1 MNEPGAPV
9 VFKGF
14 PAAEGIARGRVRT
27 VDWHVPAVPR
37 VAVPEGGR
45 SRELERFRGALA
57 RARTELEGI
66 KGETGSRLGPIEAR
80 IFDPQILML
89 DDPEVVLGTERYI
102 SDNRLTAARAFDWR
116 MLELK
121 DRWSRTSHPMVLDR
135 LNDLEDLKVRVLRR
149 LLDLPDPWEIGGD
162 AEPGGIVAV
171 AKDLTPSFV
180 ASLDA
185 SRVVGL
191 ATDEGTRT
199 SHWAILARS
208 LEIPAAAGLGD
219 IAARAGDGQPIIV
232 DGWSGRVVIEPDAR
246 EVDRFER
253 RRATIRGWRRETP
266 AIAREEAVTLD
277 RKGVTLRANLD
288 LPGEAARARALG
300 ARGVGLF
307 RTEFLVVGRNTVPRE
322 EEQYL
327 AYRSV
332 AETFSSHPVLI
343 RTFDLGGDKFPVF
356 LRTPAEDNPF
366 LGRRGVRV
374 CPDEPELF
382 LTQFRAMLRAAV
394 HGDLR
399 IMAPLVNTGAEIATV
414 RELLGMAENQLRSE
428 GVPFARAVEVG
439 AMIETPA
446 AALAAPGLA
455 AHADFFSIGTN
466 DLVQYTLAV
475 DRTNTRLAH
484 LYDPFHPAVLRQISM
499 VARAGRAAGVEVSA
513 CGEMATRP
521 LGVLLLLG
529 LGVEVLSVAWR
540 SLPGIKRIVRNCRLD
555 EIRAAAEVSLE
566 APTGAEARRSFAAS
580 LRPTLNRV
588 FPPGA

>member
-1 MNEPGAPV
+1 MSDTAAPV

-14 PAAEGIARGRVRT
+14 PAAEGIARGRVRR
-27 VDWHVPAVPR
+27 VHWDAPEVPR
-37 VAVPEGGR
+37 VAIAAGGQD
-45 SRELERFRGALA
+45 RELECFRRA
-57 RARTELEGI
+57 RARARRELEGI
-66 KGETGSRLGPIEAR
+66 KRETASRLGPIEAR

-89 DDPEVVLGTERYI
+89 DDPEVVEGTKRYI
-102 SDNRLTAARAFDWR
+102 SENRLTAARAFDWR

-135 LNDLEDLKVRVLRR
+135 LNDLEDLKVRILSR
-149 LLDLPDPWEIGGD
+149 LLDLPDPWAIEGAEQGG
-162 AEPGGIVAV
+162 VVVV

-180 ASLDA
+180 ALLDT
-185 SRVVGL
+185 SRVVAL
-191 ATDEGTRT
+191 ATDQGTRT
-199 SHWAILARS
+199 SHWTILARS

-219 IAARAGDGQPIIV
+219 ITARAGDGQAIIV

-246 EVDRFER
+246 EADRFER
-253 RRATIRGWRRETP
+253 RRAAIRGWKRETR
-266 AIAREEAVTLD
+266 AMAREEAVTLD
-277 RKGVTLRANLD
+277 RQGVTLRVNLD
-288 LPGEAARARALG
+288 LPGEAARAHALG
-300 ARGVGLF
+300 AQGVGLF
-307 RTEFLVVGRNTVPRE
+307 RTEFLVVGRSTVPGE
-322 EEQYL
+322 EEQYR
-327 AYRSV
+327 AYRAV
-332 AETFSSHPVLI
+332 AEAFPSHPVLI

-382 LTQFRAMLRAAV
+382 VTQLRAMLRAAV

-399 IMAPLVNTGAEIATV
+399 IMVPLVNTGTEIATV
-414 RELLGMAENQLRSE
+414 RELIGMAEDQLRSE
-428 GVPFARAVEVG
+428 GVPFQRSVEVG

-446 AALAAPGLA
+446 AALAASGLA

-484 LYDPFHPAVLRQISM
+484 LFDPFHPAVLRQILM
-499 VARAGRAAGVEVSA
+499 VARAGRAARVEVSA

-529 LGVEVLSVAWR
+529 LGVDVLSVAWR

-555 EIRAAAEVSLE
+555 EVRAAAAASLE
-566 APTGAEARRSFAAS
+566 APTGAEAKRTFAAS
-580 LRPTLNRV
+580 LRTTLDRV
-588 FPPGA
+588 FPPGT

>member
-1 MNEPGAPV
+1 MNETAAPV
-9 VFKGF
+9 VLKGF
-14 PAAEGIARGRVRT
+14 PAAEGIARGRVRG
-27 VDWHVPAVPR
+27 VDWDVLEVPR
-37 VAVPEGGR
+37 VAAPAGGR
-45 SRELERFRGALA
+45 GRELERFRRALG
-57 RARTELEGI
+57 RAKRELEVVQR
-66 KGETGSRLGPIEAR
+66 ETASRLGPIEAR

-89 DDPEVVLGTERYI
+89 DDPEVVEGTKRYI
-102 SDNRLTAARAFDWR
+102 SENRLTAARAFDWR

-135 LNDLEDLKVRVLRR
+135 LNDLEDLKVRILRR
-149 LLDLPDPWEIGGD
+149 LLGLPDPWDLGSGNRGGM
-162 AEPGGIVAV
+162 VAV

-180 ASLDA
+180 ASLDP
-185 SRVVGL
+185 SRVVAL

-208 LEIPAAAGLGD
+208 LEIPAAVGLGD
-219 IAARAGDGQPIIV
+219 VSTRAADGQTIVV

-253 RRATIRGWRRETP
+253 RRAAIRGWRQET
-266 AIAREEAVTLD
+266 AAMAREEAVTLD
-277 RKGVTLRANLD
+277 RRGVTLRVNLD

-300 ARGVGLF
+300 AQGVGLF
-307 RTEFLVVGRNTVPRE
+307 RTEFLVVGRSTVPCE
-322 EEQYL
+322 DEQYR
-327 AYRSV
+327 AYRAV
-332 AETFSSHPVLI
+332 AEAFPSHPVLI
-343 RTFDLGGDKFPVF
+343 RTFDLGGDKFPAF

-374 CPDEPELF
+374 CLDEPELF
-382 LTQFRAMLRAAV
+382 LTQLRAMLRAAV

-399 IMAPLVNTGAEIATV
+399 IMVPLVNTGTEMAAV
-414 RELLGMAENQLRSE
+414 QELLGMAEDRLRGESI
-428 GVPFARAVEVG
+428 PFERSVEVG

-499 VARAGRAAGVEVSA
+499 VARAGRAAGVEVGA

-529 LGVEVLSVAWR
+529 LGVDVLSVAWR
-540 SLPGIKRIVRNCRLD
+540 SLPGIKRMVRSCRLD
-555 EIRAAAEVSLE
+555 EIRAAAALALE
-566 APTGAEARRSFAAS
+566 APTGAEAKRSFATS
-580 LRPTLNRV
+580 LRPTLERL
-588 FPPGA
+588 FPPGT

>member
-1 MNEPGAPV
+1 MNDATCTIV
-9 VFKGF
+9 LKGF
-14 PAAEGIARGRVRT
+14 PAAEGIARGRVRR
-27 VDWHVPAVPR
+27 VDWSVPDVPR
-37 VAVPEGGR
+37 VAAPAGGPN
-45 SRELERFRGALA
+45 RELERFRRALG
-57 RARTELEGI
+57 RARQELDGI
-66 KGETGSRLGPIEAR
+66 QRKTASRLGPIEAR
-80 IFDPQILML
+80 IFDPQVLML
-89 DDPEVVLGTERYI
+89 DDPEVVGGTERYI
-102 SDNRLTAARAFDWR
+102 AENRLTAARAFDWR

-135 LNDLEDLKVRVLRR
+135 LNDLEDLKVRILRR
-149 LLDLPDPWEIGGD
+149 LLDLPDPWDIGSAD
-162 AEPGGIVAV
+162 LGGIVAV

-180 ASLDA
+180 ASLDR
-185 SRVVGL
+185 SRVVAL

-208 LEIPAAAGLGD
+208 LEIPAAVGLGD
-219 IAARAGDGQPIIV
+219 VSTRAGDGQTIVV

-253 RRATIRGWRRETP
+253 RRATIRGWKRET
-266 AIAREEAVTLD
+266 AAMALEEAVTLD
-277 RKGVTLRANLD
+277 GQCVTLRVNLD
-288 LPGEAARARALG
+288 LPGEAARARVLG
-300 ARGVGLF
+300 AQGVGLF
-307 RTEFLVVGRNTVPRE
+307 RTEFLVVGRSTVPGE
-322 EEQYL
+322 DEQYR
-327 AYRSV
+327 AYREV
-332 AETFSSHPVLI
+332 AEAFPSHPVLI

-374 CPDEPELF
+374 CLDEPELF
-382 LTQFRAMLRAAV
+382 LTQLRAMLRAAV

-399 IMAPLVNTGAEIATV
+399 ILVPLVNTAPEMAAV
-414 RELLGMAENQLRSE
+414 RELLGMAEDQLRSE
-428 GVPFARAVEVG
+428 QIPFERSVEVG

-446 AALAAPGLA
+446 AALASPGLA
-455 AHADFFSIGTN
+455 AHADFFSVGTN

-529 LGVEVLSVAWR
+529 LGVDVLSVAWR
-540 SLPGIKRIVRNCRLD
+540 SLPGIKRMVRNCRLD
-555 EIRAAAEVSLE
+555 EIHAAAAMSLE
-566 APTGAEARRSFAAS
+566 APDGTEAKRRFDTA
-580 LRPTLNRV
+580 LRPTLDRV
-588 FPPGA
+588 FPPGT

>member
-1 MNEPGAPV
+1 MNDTAAPV
-9 VFKGF
+9 VLKGF
-14 PAAEGIARGRVRT
+14 SASEGIARGRVHR
-27 VDWHVPAVPR
+27 VDRDVPEVPR
-37 VAVPEGGR
+37 VTVPPEGGA
-45 SRELERFRGALA
+45 RELERFRRA
-57 RARTELEGI
+57 RARARRELEGL
-66 KGETGSRLGPIEAR
+66 KRQTAARLGPIEAR

-89 DDPEVVLGTERYI
+89 DDPEVVEGTKRYI
-102 SDNRLTAARAFDWR
+102 SENRLSAARAFDWR

-135 LNDLEDLKVRVLRR
+135 LNDLDDLKVRILSR
-149 LLDLPDPWEIGGD
+149 LLGLPDPWGIGDG
-162 AEPGGIVAV
+162 EHEIVAV

-180 ASLDA
+180 ALLDP
-185 SRVVGL
+185 SRVVAL
-191 ATDEGTRT
+191 ATDRGTRT

-219 IAARAGDGQPIIV
+219 VTDRTADGQAIIV
-232 DGWSGRVVIEPDAR
+232 DGWSGRVVIGPDAG
-246 EVDRFER
+246 EEERFER
-253 RRATIRGWRRETP
+253 RRAAIRGWGHETP
-266 AIAREEAVTLD
+266 AMAAEEAVTLD
-277 RKGVTLRANLD
+277 RQGITLRVNLD

-307 RTEFLVVGRNTVPRE
+307 RTEFLVVGRSTVPEE
-322 EEQYL
+322 EEQYR
-327 AYRSV
+327 AYREV
-332 AETFSSHPVLI
+332 AEAFPSHPVLI

-382 LTQFRAMLRAAV
+382 LIQLRAMLRAAV

-399 IMAPLVNTGAEIATV
+399 IMVPLVNTGTEIETV
-414 RELLGMAENQLRSE
+414 RELLAMAQDRLESEDLPFERSI
-428 GVPFARAVEVG
+428 EVG

-455 AHADFFSIGTN
+455 THADFLSIGTN

-484 LYDPFHPAVLRQISM
+484 LFDPFHPAVLRQISL
-499 VARAGRAAGVEVSA
+499 VAEAGRAAGVEVSA
-513 CGEMATRP
+513 CGDMATRP

-529 LGVEVLSVAWR
+529 LGVDVLSVAWR
-540 SLPGIKRIVRNCRLD
+540 SLPGIGRMVRNCRLD
-555 EIRAAAEVSLE
+555 EIRAAAAAALE
-566 APTGAEARRSFAAS
+566 APTGAEAKRHFAAS
-580 LRPTLNRV
+580 LQPTLERS
-588 FPPGA
+588 FPRGT

>member
-1 MNEPGAPV
+1 MNDTAAPV

-14 PAAEGIARGRVRT
+14 PAAEGIARGRVQR
-27 VDWHVPAVPR
+27 VDWDAPEVPR
-37 VAVPEGGR
+37 VAVAAGGGDR
-45 SRELERFRGALA
+45 ELDRFRQARARARRELEDIRR
-57 RARTELEGI
+57 
-66 KGETGSRLGPIEAR
+66 ETAARLGPIEAR

-89 DDPEVVLGTERYI
+89 DDPEVVEGTKRYI
-102 SDNRLTAARAFDWR
+102 SENRLTAARAFDWR

-135 LNDLEDLKVRVLRR
+135 LNDLEDLKVRILSR
-149 LLDLPDPWEIGGD
+149 LLDLPDPWQIGGGE
-162 AEPGGIVAV
+162 AGGIVVV

-180 ASLDA
+180 ALLDP
-185 SRVVGL
+185 SRVVAL
-191 ATDEGTRT
+191 ATGEGTRT

-219 IAARAGDGQPIIV
+219 LTARAGDGQAIIV
-232 DGWSGRVVIEPDAR
+232 DGWSGRVVLEPDAR
-246 EVDRFER
+246 EADHFER
-253 RRATIRGWRRETP
+253 RRAAIRGWKRETR
-266 AIAREEAVTLD
+266 AMAREEAVTLD
-277 RKGVTLRANLD
+277 RQEVTLRVNLD
-288 LPGEAARARALG
+288 LPGEAGRACALG
-300 ARGVGLF
+300 AKGVGLF
-307 RTEFLVVGRNTVPRE
+307 RTEFLVVGRSAVPGE
-322 EEQYL
+322 EEQYS

-332 AETFSSHPVLI
+332 VEAFPSHPVLI

-374 CPDEPELF
+374 CLDEPELF
-382 LTQFRAMLRAAV
+382 VTQLRAMLRAAV

-399 IMAPLVNTGAEIATV
+399 IMVPLVTTGTEIATV
-414 RELLGMAENQLRSE
+414 RELLGMAEDQLRNE
-428 GVPFARAVEVG
+428 GLPFKHAVEVG

-446 AALAAPGLA
+446 AALALSGLA

-466 DLVQYTLAV
+466 DLAQYTLAV

-484 LYDPFHPAVLRQISM
+484 LFDPFHPAVLRQISM

-529 LGVEVLSVAWR
+529 FGVDVLSVAWR
-540 SLPGIKRIVRNCRLD
+540 SLPGIKRMIRNCHLD
-555 EIRAAAEVSLE
+555 EIRAAAAASLE
-566 APTGAEARRSFAAS
+566 APTGAEVKRIFAAS
-580 LRPTLNRV
+580 LRPTLDRL
-588 FPPGA
+588 FPPGT

>member
-1 MNEPGAPV
+1 MNDTAAPV
-9 VFKGF
+9 VLKGF
-14 PAAEGIARGRVRT
+14 SASEGIARGPVHRVDR
-27 VDWHVPAVPR
+27 DVPEVPR
-37 VAVPEGGR
+37 VTVPPEGGA
-45 SRELERFRGALA
+45 RELERFRRA
-57 RARTELEGI
+57 RARARQELEGI
-66 KGETGSRLGPIEAR
+66 KRQTAARLGPIEAR

-89 DDPEVVLGTERYI
+89 DDPEVVEGTRRYI
-102 SDNRLTAARAFDWR
+102 SENRLTAARAFDWR

-135 LNDLEDLKVRVLRR
+135 LNDLDDLKLRILGR
-149 LLDLPDPWEIGGD
+149 LLGLPDPWGIGDG
-162 AEPGGIVAV
+162 EHEIVAV

-180 ASLDA
+180 ALLDP
-185 SRVVGL
+185 SRVVAL
-191 ATDEGTRT
+191 ATDRGTRT

-208 LEIPAAAGLGD
+208 LEVPAAAGLGD
-219 IAARAGDGQPIIV
+219 VTDRTADGQAIIV
-232 DGWSGRVVIEPDAR
+232 DGWSGRVVIGPDAG
-246 EVDRFER
+246 EEERFER
-253 RRATIRGWRRETP
+253 RRAAIRGWGHETP
-266 AIAREEAVTLD
+266 AMAREEAVTLD
-277 RKGVTLRANLD
+277 RQAITLRVNLD

-307 RTEFLVVGRNTVPRE
+307 RTEFLVVGRSTVPEE
-322 EEQYL
+322 EEQYR
-327 AYRSV
+327 AYREV
-332 AETFSSHPVLI
+332 AEAFPSHPVLI

-382 LTQFRAMLRAAV
+382 LIQLRAMLRAAV

-399 IMAPLVNTGAEIATV
+399 IMVPLVNTGTEIETV
-414 RELLGMAENQLRSE
+414 RELLAMAQDHLESEDLPFERSI
-428 GVPFARAVEVG
+428 EVG

-455 AHADFFSIGTN
+455 THADFLSIGTN

-484 LYDPFHPAVLRQISM
+484 LFDPFHPAVLRQISL
-499 VARAGRAAGVEVSA
+499 VAEAGRAAGVEVSA

-529 LGVEVLSVAWR
+529 LGVDVLSVAWR
-540 SLPGIKRIVRNCRLD
+540 SLPGIGRMVRNCRLD
-555 EIRAAAEVSLE
+555 EIRAAAAAALE
-566 APTGAEARRSFAAS
+566 APTGAEAKRHFAAS
-580 LRPTLNRV
+580 LQPTLERS
-588 FPPGA
+588 FPRGT

>member
-1 MNEPGAPV
+1 MNDTAAPV
-9 VFKGF
+9 VLKGF
-14 PAAEGIARGRVRT
+14 SASEGIARGPVHRIDR
-27 VDWHVPAVPR
+27 DVPEVPR
-37 VAVPEGGR
+37 VTVPPEGGA
-45 SRELERFRGALA
+45 RELERFRRA
-57 RARTELEGI
+57 RARARQELEGI
-66 KGETGSRLGPIEAR
+66 KRQTAARLGPIEAR

-89 DDPEVVLGTERYI
+89 DDPEVVEGTRRYI
-102 SDNRLTAARAFDWR
+102 SENRLTAARAFDWR

-135 LNDLEDLKVRVLRR
+135 LNDLDDLKVRILGR
-149 LLDLPDPWEIGGD
+149 LLGLPDPWGIGDG
-162 AEPGGIVAV
+162 EHEIVAV

-180 ASLDA
+180 ALLDP
-185 SRVVGL
+185 SRVVAL
-191 ATDEGTRT
+191 ATDRGTRT

-208 LEIPAAAGLGD
+208 LEVPAAAGLGD
-219 IAARAGDGQPIIV
+219 VTDRTADGQAIIV
-232 DGWSGRVVIEPDAR
+232 DGWSGRVVIGPDAG
-246 EVDRFER
+246 EEERFER
-253 RRATIRGWRRETP
+253 RRAAIRGWGHETP
-266 AIAREEAVTLD
+266 AMAREEAVTLD
-277 RKGVTLRANLD
+277 RQAITLRVNLD

-307 RTEFLVVGRNTVPRE
+307 RTEFLVVGRSTVPEE
-322 EEQYL
+322 EEQYR
-327 AYRSV
+327 AYREV
-332 AETFSSHPVLI
+332 AEAFPSHPVLI

-382 LTQFRAMLRAAV
+382 LIQLRAMLRAAV

-399 IMAPLVNTGAEIATV
+399 IMVPLVNTGTEIETV
-414 RELLGMAENQLRSE
+414 RELLAMAQDHLESEDLPFERSI
-428 GVPFARAVEVG
+428 EVG

-455 AHADFFSIGTN
+455 THADFLSIGTN

-484 LYDPFHPAVLRQISM
+484 LFDPFHPAVLRQISL
-499 VARAGRAAGVEVSA
+499 VAEAGRAAGVEVSA

-529 LGVEVLSVAWR
+529 LGVDVLSVAWR
-540 SLPGIKRIVRNCRLD
+540 SLPGIGRMVRNCRLD
-555 EIRAAAEVSLE
+555 EIRAAAAAALE
-566 APTGAEARRSFAAS
+566 APTGAEAKRHFAAS
-580 LRPTLNRV
+580 LQPTLERS
-588 FPPGA
+588 FPRGT

>member
-1 MNEPGAPV
+1 MNDTSAPM

-14 PAAEGIARGRVRT
+14 PASEGIARGRVRR
-27 VDWHVPAVPR
+27 VDWDVPEVPR
-37 VAVPEGGR
+37 VAVPAEGGE
-45 SRELERFRGALA
+45 RELERFRRA
-57 RARTELEGI
+57 RARARRELEEI
-66 KGETGSRLGPIEAR
+66 KRDTAARLGPIEAR

-89 DDPEVVLGTERYI
+89 DDPEVVEGTKRYI
-102 SDNRLTAARAFDWR
+102 SENRLTAARAFDWR

-135 LNDLEDLKVRVLRR
+135 LNDLDDLKVRILSR
-149 LLDLPDPWEIGGD
+149 LLDLPDPWEIAGG
-162 AEPGGIVAV
+162 EHRIVAV

-180 ASLDA
+180 ALVDP
-185 SRVVGL
+185 SRVVAL
-191 ATDEGTRT
+191 ATDRGTRT
-199 SHWAILARS
+199 SHWTILARS

-219 IAARAGDGQPIIV
+219 VTTRAGDGQAIIV

-246 EVDRFER
+246 ERDRFER
-253 RRATIRGWRRETP
+253 RRAAIRGWRHETR

-277 RKGVTLRANLD
+277 RHSVTLRVNLD

-300 ARGVGLF
+300 AQGVGLF
-307 RTEFLVVGRNTVPRE
+307 RTEFLVVGRGTVPEE
-322 EEQYL
+322 EEQYR
-327 AYRSV
+327 AYREV
-332 AETFSSHPVLI
+332 AEAFPSHPVLI

-382 LTQFRAMLRAAV
+382 LTQLRAMLRAAV

-399 IMAPLVNTGAEIATV
+399 IMVPLVTTATEIATV
-414 RELLGMAENQLRSE
+414 RELLAMAEDRLAGE
-428 GVPFARAVEVG
+428 GVPFARSVEVG

-446 AALAAPGLA
+446 AALAAPGLTT
-455 AHADFFSIGTN
+455 HADFLSIGTN

-484 LYDPFHPAVLRQISM
+484 LFDPFHPAVLRQIAM
-499 VARAGRAAGVEVSA
+499 VARAGRDAGVEVSA

-529 LGVEVLSVAWR
+529 LGVDVLSVAWR
-540 SLPGIKRIVRNCRLD
+540 SFPGIKRMVRNCRLD
-555 EIRAAAEVSLE
+555 EIRSAAGASLE
-566 APTGAEARRSFAAS
+566 APTGAEAKRTFAAS
-580 LRPTLNRV
+580 LRPTLERL
-588 FPPGA
+588 FPPGT

>member
-1 MNEPGAPV
+1 MNDTAAPV
-9 VFKGF
+9 VLKGF
-14 PAAEGIARGRVRT
+14 SASEGIARGPVYRIDR
-27 VDWHVPAVPR
+27 DVPEVPR
-37 VAVPEGGR
+37 VTVPPEGGA
-45 SRELERFRGALA
+45 RELERFRRA
-57 RARTELEGI
+57 RARARQELEGI
-66 KGETGSRLGPIEAR
+66 KRQTAARLGPIEAR

-89 DDPEVVLGTERYI
+89 DDPEVVEGTRRYI
-102 SDNRLTAARAFDWR
+102 SENRLTAARAFDWR

-135 LNDLEDLKVRVLRR
+135 LNDLDDLKVRILGR
-149 LLDLPDPWEIGGD
+149 LLGLPDPWGIGDG
-162 AEPGGIVAV
+162 EHEIVAV

-180 ASLDA
+180 ALLDP
-185 SRVVGL
+185 SRVVAL
-191 ATDEGTRT
+191 ATDRGTRT

-208 LEIPAAAGLGD
+208 LEVPAAAGLGD
-219 IAARAGDGQPIIV
+219 VTDRTADGQAIIV
-232 DGWSGRVVIEPDAR
+232 DGWSGRVVIGPDAG
-246 EVDRFER
+246 EEERFER
-253 RRATIRGWRRETP
+253 RRAAIRGWGHETP
-266 AIAREEAVTLD
+266 AMAREEAVTLD
-277 RKGVTLRANLD
+277 RQAITLRVNLD

-307 RTEFLVVGRNTVPRE
+307 RTEFLVVGRSTVPEE
-322 EEQYL
+322 EEQYR
-327 AYRSV
+327 AYREV
-332 AETFSSHPVLI
+332 AEAFPSHPVLI

-382 LTQFRAMLRAAV
+382 LIQLRAMLRAAV

-399 IMAPLVNTGAEIATV
+399 IMVPLVNTGTEIETV
-414 RELLGMAENQLRSE
+414 RELLAMAQDHLESEDLPFERSI
-428 GVPFARAVEVG
+428 EVG

-455 AHADFFSIGTN
+455 THADFLSIGTN

-484 LYDPFHPAVLRQISM
+484 LFDPFHPAVLRQISL
-499 VARAGRAAGVEVSA
+499 VAEAGRAAGVEVSA

-529 LGVEVLSVAWR
+529 LGVDVLSVAWR
-540 SLPGIKRIVRNCRLD
+540 SLPGIGRMVRNCRLD
-555 EIRAAAEVSLE
+555 EIRAAAAAALE
-566 APTGAEARRSFAAS
+566 APTGAEAKRHFAAS
-580 LRPTLNRV
+580 LQPTLERS
-588 FPPGA
+588 FPRGT

>member
-1 MNEPGAPV
+1 MNDASPSPV

-14 PAAEGIARGRVRT
+14 PAAEGIARGRVHR
-27 VDWHVPAVPR
+27 VDWGVPEVPR
-37 VAVPEGGR
+37 VAAPAGGR
-45 SRELERFRGALA
+45 DRELERFRHALG
-57 RARTELEGI
+57 RARQELQSI
-66 KGETGSRLGPIEAR
+66 KRKTASRLGPIEAR
-80 IFDPQILML
+80 IFDPQVLML
-89 DDPEVVLGTERYI
+89 DDPEVVAGTERYI
-102 SDNRLTAARAFDWR
+102 AENRLTAARAFDWR

-135 LNDLEDLKVRVLRR
+135 LNDLEDLKVRILRR
-149 LLDLPDPWEIGGD
+149 LLDLPDPWDIGGGD
-162 AEPGGIVAV
+162 REGVVAV
-171 AKDLTPSFV
+171 AKDLTPSFI
-180 ASLDA
+180 ASLEP
-185 SRVVGL
+185 SRVVAL

-208 LEIPAAAGLGD
+208 LEIPAAVGLGD
-219 IAARAGDGQPIIV
+219 ISTRAADGQTIVV

-253 RRATIRGWRRETP
+253 RRAAVRGWRRET
-266 AIAREEAVTLD
+266 AAMALEEAVTLD
-277 RKGVTLRANLD
+277 RHGVTLRVNLD
-288 LPGEAARARALG
+288 LPGEAARARRLG
-300 ARGVGLF
+300 AHGVGLF
-307 RTEFLVVGRNTVPRE
+307 RTEFLVVGRSTVPGE
-322 EEQYL
+322 DEQYQ
-327 AYRSV
+327 AYRAV
-332 AETFSSHPVLI
+332 AEAFPSHPVLI

-356 LRTPAEDNPF
+356 LRTPSEDNPF

-374 CPDEPELF
+374 CLDEPELF
-382 LTQFRAMLRAAV
+382 VIQLRAMLRAAV

-399 IMAPLVNTGAEIATV
+399 IMVPLVNTGTEIGAV
-414 RELLGMAENQLRSE
+414 RELIAMAEDQLRSGE
-428 GVPFARAVEVG
+428 VPFQRSVEVG

-529 LGVEVLSVAWR
+529 LGVDVLSVAWR
-540 SLPGIKRIVRNCRLD
+540 SLPGVKRMVRNFRLD
-555 EIRAAAEVSLE
+555 EIRAAAALALE
-566 APTGAEARRSFAAS
+566 APTGAEAKRSFATS
-580 LRPTLNRV
+580 LRPTLDRV
-588 FPPGA
+588 FPRGT

>member
-1 MNEPGAPV
+1 MNDSGAPV

-14 PAAEGIARGRVRT
+14 PAAEGIARGWVRR
-27 VDWHVPAVPR
+27 VDWNVPEAPR
-37 VAVPEGGR
+37 IAVPEGGR
-45 SRELERFRGALA
+45 SRELGRFRRALA
-57 RARTELEGI
+57 RARGELEGI
-66 KGETGSRLGPIEAR
+66 KSETASRLGPIEAR

-89 DDPEVVLGTERYI
+89 GDPEVVEGTERYI
-102 SDNRLTAARAFDWR
+102 AENRLTAARAFDWR

-135 LNDLEDLKVRVLRR
+135 LNDLEDLKARVLSR
-149 LLDLPDPWEIGGD
+149 LLDLPDPWRIGG
-162 AEPGGIVAV
+162 AGAGGVVAV

-180 ASLDA
+180 ASLDLSQVLA
-185 SRVVGL
+185 L
-191 ATDEGTRT
+191 ATDGGTRT

-219 IAARAGDGQPIIV
+219 ISTRAADGQAIIV
-232 DGWSGRVVIEPDAR
+232 DGWSGRVVIEPDAP
-246 EVDRFER
+246 ETDRFER
-253 RRATIRGWRRETP
+253 RRAAIRGWKRETP
-266 AIAREEAVTLD
+266 VIAREEAVTLD
-277 RKGVTLRANLD
+277 RQAVTLRANLD

-300 ARGVGLF
+300 AQGVGLF
-307 RTEFLVVGRNTVPRE
+307 RTEFLVVGRSTVPE
-322 EEQYL
+322 EEEHYR
-327 AYRSV
+327 AYRTA
-332 AETFSSHPVLI
+332 AETFPSHPVLL

-374 CPDEPELF
+374 CVDEPGLF
-382 LTQFRAMLRAAV
+382 LTQLRAMLRAAV

-399 IMAPLVNTGAEIATV
+399 IMVPLVNTAAEIATV
-414 RELLGMAENQLRSE
+414 RELLAVAESQLRSE
-428 GVPFARAVEVG
+428 DVPFASSVEVG

-484 LYDPFHPAVLRQISM
+484 LFDPFHPAVLRQISM
-499 VARAGRAAGVEVSA
+499 VARAGRAAGVEVGA

-521 LGVLLLLG
+521 LGAMLLLG

-540 SLPGIKRIVRNCRLD
+540 ALPGIKRVLRSCRLD

-566 APTGAEARRSFAAS
+566 APTGAEAKRSFAAS
-580 LRPTLNRV
+580 LRPTLDRL
-588 FPPGA
+588 FPPGT